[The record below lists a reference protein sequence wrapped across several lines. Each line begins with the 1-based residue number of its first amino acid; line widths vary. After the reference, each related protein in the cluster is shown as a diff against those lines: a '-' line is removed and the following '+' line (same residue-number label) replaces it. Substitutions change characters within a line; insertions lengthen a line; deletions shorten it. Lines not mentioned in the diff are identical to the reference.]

1 MDGKLENNGTGID
14 GDRLRRMT
22 WTVMILFFVVFNFGC
37 IGVSSHI
44 MYWMKGNRVDP
55 EFSGL
60 EGKRVAVVVVSNAA
74 PYGPDVA
81 TKLLTKKVRSRL
93 SSEVKK
99 IDLVSRGDLENW
111 IDNHDWDQ
119 LDYLEIGKGV
129 NADVV
134 LAIELDGYM
143 IQNRSSMF
151 RGNTNF
157 SIQVYDLNKTEGSAA
172 APVYGKGPIEYA
184 YPRDNPLPSMSLSQ
198 NVFEKQFIDELGEQI
213 SNYFCGY
220 EAPDRIA
227 REAGRIQ

>member
-1 MDGKLENNGTGID
+1 MDGKLKTHTSGFAS
-14 GDRLRRMT
+14 DRFQRIT
-22 WTVMILFFVVFNFGC
+22 WTAMILCFVVFNFGC
-37 IGVSSHI
+37 IGVTSHF
-44 MYWMKGNRVDP
+44 MYWIKGNRVDP
-55 EFSGL
+55 EFDGL
-60 EGKRVAVVVVSNAA
+60 EGKRVAVVVVSNAT

-81 TKLLTKKVRSRL
+81 TKLLTQKIRMRL
-93 SSEVKK
+93 SNEVKK

-134 LAIELDGYM
+134 LAVELDGYM

-157 SIQVYDLNKTEGSAA
+157 SIQVYDLNKESGSIAT
-172 APVYGKGPIEYA
+172 PVYGKGPIEYA
-184 YPRDNPLPSMSLSQ
+184 YPRDNPVPSMSLSQ
-198 NVFEKQFIDELGEQI
+198 NVFEKQFISELGEQI

-220 EAPDRIA
+220 EAPDQIA
-227 REAGRIQ
+227 REAGRIR